1 MKDFQRIYDEITR
14 TVSSSVSYKKS
25 SSSVV
30 DKEFKR
36 NLLQRKSVFWWT
48 QRKRNR
54 ILRQKNCLLN
64 PISDT
69 DQREIADCKILKILV
84 RCFFAHI

>member
-36 NLLQRKSVFWWT
+36 NLLQRKSVF
-48 QRKRNR
+48 
-54 ILRQKNCLLN
+54 
-64 PISDT
+64 
-69 DQREIADCKILKILV
+69 
-84 RCFFAHI
+84 